1 MSQENQGNKPKL
13 NIEQSE
19 EVAPGVYS
27 NLAMVT
33 HSQTEFILDFIQ
45 VMPGTPKAKVRSRVV
60 LSPQHAKRVMKMLV
74 DNISKFEGQHGRI
87 EMTTQSEPSFPVNFG
102 GPTGEA

>member
-1 MSQENQGNKPKL
+1 MADQDKKGKL
-13 NIEQSE
+13 NIELPE
-19 EVAPGVYS
+19 EVATGVYA
-27 NLAMVT
+27 NLAVIT
-33 HSQTEFILDFIQ
+33 HSPAEFVMDFIQ

-74 DNISKFEGQHGRI
+74 DNISKFEGQHGTI
-87 EMTTQSEPSFPVNFG
+87 EMSGQPEPSFPMNFG